1 MAEPRF
7 LDFLDRIDGGGR
19 GQSGDTFEGGGL
31 LSLLGNLL
39 ASPYGSQNPERRA
52 RRDAFYAG
60 EPMAA
65 SGFNQTPVQTGRE
78 MSTGGDPRPAVLRQG
93 QQPAPYQPQ
102 APSPLER
109 FGGQQPAPYQPQA
122 PSPLEQFGGQPP
134 AAYQAPAQSPLE
146 QFGGQQPPSYDPSP
160 QMIAQRF
167 MADLRAQYPERA
179 SAIANSPSALGIFE
193 HYVNNNYTLP
203 AM

>member
-1 MAEPRF
+1 MAEKRF
-7 LDFLDRIDGGGR
+7 LDFLDRIDGGGM

-39 ASPYGSQNPERRA
+39 ASPYGSEDPERRA

-65 SGFNQTPVQTGRE
+65 SGFNRTPVQTASE
-78 MSTGGDPRPAVLRQG
+78 MSANGDPRPAVLRQG

-102 APSPLER
+102 ALSPLER
-109 FGGQQPAPYQPQA
+109 FGGQQPAA
-122 PSPLEQFGGQPP
+122 FE
-134 AAYQAPAQSPLE
+134 APAQSPLE
-146 QFGGQQPPSYDPSP
+146 RFGGQQPPSYDPSP

-167 MADLRAQYPERA
+167 MADLRAQYPDRA
-179 SAIANSPSALGIFE
+179 SAIVNSPSAQGIFD
-193 HYVNNNYTLP
+193 HYINNNYTLP